1 MSTRSRY
8 DEFEIEVRSVQG
20 GGYEARVIRS
30 PFGPAD
36 CPFLPPFDES
46 ERTELL
52 SALEWRVLRS
62 SPAWRDLV
70 RVRKR
75 APKPSSLTE
84 HDIGGKLFAAL
95 FSGDVRDRYRQSMAP
110 VQDRRARS
118 RHGLRLRLSF
128 DPGEDFAPIA
138 TLPWELLLDD
148 EVFLARDTR
157 IPVVRSLTVRHAPD
171 PAPARPPLRVLL
183 IDSAP
188 KDLDAIQTGKERRR
202 IKKALKARTDIQVDV
217 FTHPDVRS
225 LRRAVK
231 KHAYQIVH
239 FMGHGGR
246 IKNGG
251 EHFGLYFEGA
261 QREAEAVPGEFVA
274 EFLKDVRDLRLVVL
288 NSCWS
293 GAVPRQSSRDPFTG
307 VAVSLM
313 LRDIPAT
320 VAMQFPISDR
330 AAIEFSGAFYASLA
344 AGEPVE
350 EAVTEGR
357 LAILADHRDS
367 LEWTT
372 PVLFLPGDGQLFD
385 FSRSRAARSGGA
397 GEAVRG
403 KRTPR
408 EELPLQLSVWSFPD
422 PFISI
427 EKPDDLLD
435 LRPYFD
441 GRKIREH
448 RLWQEEVFPRLRE
461 FLLRHKR
468 PGRPIVLDFA
478 AHSTLAFAAG
488 YCLEAKSGL
497 DVKIYQRGRLGTCL
511 WHAEAGPPRQG
522 GLWRKEKGI
531 RAAGKTHDVAMAVGV
546 THDVLKDVQ
555 VYLRS
560 SRTRVGRVL
569 PLTVSPGPGDTAVAD
584 GLHALQLAQ
593 DLAYRIRQRTPEERS
608 ATLHLFAAAPNVL
621 LFFLGQLGRA
631 FGSIQLYEHLFGAKE
646 LGAYLPSL
654 QLPLPQDPPQSGS

>member
-1 MSTRSRY
+1 MSKRSY

-20 GGYEARVIRS
+20 GGYEARVVRS

-36 CPFLPPFDES
+36 SPFHPPFDEA
-46 ERTELL
+46 ERSELL
-52 SALEWRVLRS
+52 STLERRVLRS
-62 SPAWRDLV
+62 SPAWRDAM
-70 RVRKR
+70 RVRKS
-75 APKPSSLTE
+75 APKLSPRTE

-95 FSGDVRDRYRQSMAP
+95 FAGQVRDRYRQSMAP

-148 EVFLARDTR
+148 GVFLARDTR
-157 IPVVRSLTVRHAPD
+157 VPVVRSLTVRHAPD

-188 KDLDAIQTGKERRR
+188 KGLDTLDTRKERMR
-202 IKKALKARTDIQVDV
+202 IKKALRGRTDIAVDV
-217 FTHPDVRS
+217 FTHPDVRK
-225 LRRAVK
+225 LRRMVK
-231 KHAYQIVH
+231 KHPYQIVH

-246 IKNGG
+246 LENGR
-251 EHFGLYFEGA
+251 ERFGLYFEGA
-261 QREAEAVPGEFVA
+261 QHEAEAVPGEFFA

-293 GAVPRQSSRDPFTG
+293 GAVPPQPSKDPFTG

-330 AAIEFSGAFYASLA
+330 AAIEFSAAFYESLA

-385 FSRSRAARSGGA
+385 FSKSRGARSEGA
-397 GEAVRG
+397 GETTRS

-408 EELPLQLSVWSFPD
+408 EEPPLQLSIWSFPD

-448 RLWQEEVFPRLRE
+448 RLWQEEVFPQLRE

-497 DVKIYQRGRLGTCL
+497 DIALYQKGQVGKPQL
-511 WHAEAGPPRQG
+511 WRAEAGPARQG
-522 GLWRKEKGI
+522 PLWNEEEDIWLG
-531 RAAGKTHDVAMAVGV
+531 AELDVAMAVGV
-546 THDVLKDVQ
+546 TWPVIDDVTH
-555 VYLRS
+555 YLRDS
-560 SRTRVGRVL
+560 GAAVGRVIPRSL
-569 PLTVSPGPGDTAVAD
+569 YPKPNPTGVTD
-584 GLHALQLAQ
+584 GLHALQLAH
-593 DLAYRIRQRTPEERS
+593 DISYRIRQRMPEERS
-608 ATLHLFAAAPNVL
+608 ATLHLFASAPNVL

-646 LGAYLPSL
+646 QGAYLPSL
-654 QLPLPQDPPQSGS
+654 QLPLPQDPSQSGS